1 MSGRPRK
8 PRTNQLTRKVK
19 RAPSTRGR
27 EIVPRER
34 RKSSNPR
41 IDTSRFISG
50 LLKPSMRELTK
61 GCNPFFAKAFHYLIA
76 LIIVFIVY
84 DVTMQYGLAKS
95 GTVAQAGVAGKKLA
109 EDMAGIPSAAVADV
123 LGVVAGS
130 NVAAVCGFAKHFV
143 GPDSPKRLAQLAH
156 SHTVAPLFTEFD
168 QRLYKIGTQYENVPV
183 LNELVES
190 MRHKLID
197 AGLKRREGPVDSAGR
212 LPIANSPPKE
222 VLLLDSKP
230 VAAVERSLIR
240 GFASS
245 MRDWVSS
252 LTVTQDISNSVNLCR
267 SFDMELEKIQKN
279 TQVRLRLALDAFEV
293 RLSLIGTEAS
303 NMGENVRLALWR
315 VIILYAILNVAASLR
330 RLIFSSRLSGART
343 SEEFNQ
349 ILDSEINKALQDHN
363 LEGRGPEFER
373 LNFRMKKSRK
383 RRSVKRKASRKASR
397 KRKSAKRKA
406 SRKRRSAKR
415 KSRKRKSAKRKASR
429 KASRKRKSAKR
440 KASRKRKSA
449 KRKASRK
456 RKSAKRK
463 TAKRKSR
470 KRKSA
475 KRKASRKRRSAK
487 RKASRKRRSAKRKA
501 SRKRKSAKKKASR
514 KRRSAKRK
522 VSRKRKSAKR
532 KASRKRK
539 RCPPGCVKRR

>member
-1 MSGRPRK
+1 M
-8 PRTNQLTRKVK
+8 K
-19 RAPSTRGR
+19 R
-27 EIVPRER
+27 
-34 RKSSNPR
+34 
-41 IDTSRFISG
+41 DTAGLISR
-50 LLKPSMRELTK
+50 LLKPSMDGLTK
-61 GCNPFFAKAFHYLIA
+61 GCNPVFAKAFHYLIA

-84 DVTMQYGLAKS
+84 DVTMQVGLAKS
-95 GTVAQAGVAGKKLA
+95 GMVARGGLAAKKLT
-109 EDMAGIPSAAVADV
+109 EDMAGIPAAAVADV

-130 NVAAVCGFAKHFV
+130 NVAAACGFAKHFV
-143 GPDSPKRLAQLAH
+143 GPGSPERLAQLVQ
-156 SHTVAPLFTEFD
+156 SHTVAPLFAEFD
-168 QRLYKIGTQYENVPV
+168 QRLYDLGTQYENVPV

-197 AGLKRREGPVDSAGR
+197 AGLERREGPVDSAGR

-240 GFASS
+240 GFVSS

-267 SFDMELEKIQKN
+267 SFDMELKKIQKN

-315 VIILYAILNVAASLR
+315 VIILYAILNAAASLR

-343 SEEFNQ
+343 REEFDEL
-349 ILDSEINKALQDHN
+349 LDREINDALRRHN
-363 LEGRGPEFER
+363 LGEGQGPVIR
-373 LNFRMKKSRK
+373 QLNFRMKKSRK
-383 RRSVKRKASRKASR
+383 RKSTKRKASRKASR
-397 KRKSAKRKA
+397 KRKSAKKKASRKRKSTKRKA
-406 SRKRRSAKR
+406 SRKA
-415 KSRKRKSAKRKASR
+415 SRKRKSAKK

-463 TAKRKSR
+463 ASRKASRKRKSAKRKSR

-475 KRKASRKRRSAK
+475 KRKASRKRK
-487 RKASRKRRSAKRKA
+487 SAKRKA

-514 KRRSAKRK
+514 KRKSAKRK
-522 VSRKRKSAKR
+522 ASRKRKSAKR

-539 RCPPGCVKRR
+539 SVKRKASRKRKSVKRKASRKSKRCPPGCVKRR